1 MQVGWGLQ
9 GQIGK
14 RWLGEGCIGEETGTP
29 RVQAQRS
36 SVSRGPGQK
45 QAWFMW
51 EVSHSEELWVGSGE
65 SRVWKNQQGLVQIL
79 LQDQEESLKRRM

>member
-1 MQVGWGLQ
+1 M
-9 GQIGK
+9 
-14 RWLGEGCIGEETGTP
+14 TP

-51 EVSHSEELWVGSGE
+51 EVSHSEELWVRGGE
-65 SRVWKNQQGLVQIL
+65 NRVWKNKQGLVQIL
-79 LQDQEESLKRRM
+79 LQGQEKSLKRRT